1 MIPSTP
7 RINTMLLSAG
17 HMLNDFYCNFLP
29 ILLPGSIF
37 LPVPV
42 ILKTSYVSFLKRMYY
57 NGLRTQERGL
67 TLE

>member
-1 MIPSTP
+1 MFPGSK
-7 RINTMLLSAG
+7 AG
-17 HMLNDFYCNFLP
+17 P
-29 ILLPGSIF
+29 KGPVPLPGSIF